1 VNRVRIHHPQIDP
14 FQNTRISKRLQL
26 SHHRRSLLTLP
37 VPSSKSPPYVIHP
50 SPTHGRGVFA
60 TQTIRKGARIVQ
72 YRGARLPSDVA
83 DNRPAS
89 DSTDP
94 YHTLLFKLHD
104 GTVLDASQGG
114 NAARWIN
121 HGCDPNCEAIEYD
134 DGRVFICAKRTI
146 RAGEELRYDYR
157 LEYEGRMSRSVQRGF
172 ACRCGA
178 RRCRGTM
185 LKAVPRK
192 NKGARITSGNKKTV
206 SRRQ

>member
-1 VNRVRIHHPQIDP
+1 L
-14 FQNTRISKRLQL
+14 RLGRRFTPTGRSIQ
-26 SHHRRSLLTLP
+26 SHNAKVPLDFASSQTALTIP
-37 VPSSKSPPYVIHP
+37 VPSSKSPPYVIRS

-60 TQTIRKGARIVQ
+60 SRTIRKGARIVQ
-72 YRGARLPSDVA
+72 YRGARLAADVA
-83 DNRPAS
+83 DNRPAT
-89 DSTDP
+89 DPRDP
-94 YHTLLFKLHD
+94 YHTLLFRLHD

-157 LEYEGRMSRSVQRGF
+157 LEYDGRLTRLVERGF

-178 RRCRGTM
+178 RHCRGTM
-185 LKAVPRK
+185 LKVVARRD
-192 NKGARITSGNKKTV
+192 KGAAITKGNKKIV
-206 SRRQ
+206 SPRQ

>member
-1 VNRVRIHHPQIDP
+1 M
-14 FQNTRISKRLQL
+14 
-26 SHHRRSLLTLP
+26 
-37 VPSSKSPPYVIHP
+37 PSSKSPPYVIHP

-134 DGRVFICAKRTI
+134 DGRVFIVTTTSKDFDEAMKAI
-146 RAGEELRYDYR
+146 RPGPA
-157 LEYEGRMSRSVQRGF
+157 SVDKLDLWVITPLGSVKK
-172 ACRCGA
+172 
-178 RRCRGTM
+178 
-185 LKAVPRK
+185 KA
-192 NKGARITSGNKKTV
+192 
-206 SRRQ
+206 Q

>member
-1 VNRVRIHHPQIDP
+1 
-14 FQNTRISKRLQL
+14 
-26 SHHRRSLLTLP
+26 
-37 VPSSKSPPYVIHP
+37 
-50 SPTHGRGVFA
+50 
-60 TQTIRKGARIVQ
+60 
-72 YRGARLPSDVA
+72 
-83 DNRPAS
+83 
-89 DSTDP
+89 
-94 YHTLLFKLHD
+94 
-104 GTVLDASQGG
+104 
-114 NAARWIN
+114 

-178 RRCRGTM
+178 RCCRGTM
-185 LKAVPRK
+185 LKAVPRR